1 MQSIEEKSVSISQQK
16 AAGIALAAKRGELDP
31 SELTGAAKQMYK
43 MSEKDLEDF
52 AKTKHKGLPMK
63 VGDVFKSA
71 SWNSAAKHARGN
83 IFDDNQDYFE
93 WTGPNYLK

>member
-1 MQSIEEKSVSISQQK
+1 MQNIEEKSVSISQQK

-52 AKTKHKGLPMK
+52 AKTKHKGLPM
-63 VGDVFKSA
+63 
-71 SWNSAAKHARGN
+71 
-83 IFDDNQDYFE
+83 
-93 WTGPNYLK
+93 